1 MAAQDT
7 ALVLEGG
14 GFRCMFTAGVLDVL
28 MEHGLYD
35 FGSVWGV
42 SAGSISASS
51 FKSRQIGRTARI
63 MLAFR
68 DDRRFMSF
76 WSLLTT
82 GNIAGG
88 EFMYEEV
95 QNVLDPCDVKTFNG
109 NPTRMFSVAS
119 NVVFGTA
126 DYLECKSFPEDV
138 AKVQPLVKWAA
149 YLPPEQG
156 TPKADELPTFY
167 AAVVQDTAI
176 PGDLATDTGI
186 ALANMT
192 LAAWDKGVGSCIMGA
207 IDKPALTTLLGIEE
221 PQKLAFMVAFGY
233 PTHKA
238 SIVPMTEQTGVKYYL
253 DENRDYCVP
262 KRSAEGIARS
272 L

>member
-1 MAAQDT
+1 MDI
-7 ALVLEGG
+7 
-14 GFRCMFTAGVLDVL
+14 
-28 MEHGLYD
+28 MEFL
-35 FGSVWGV
+35 
-42 SAGSISASS
+42 
-51 FKSRQIGRTARI
+51 KTRRTYRRFEQKPVAPAIAREIMEAARI
-63 MLAFR
+63 ASCGANRQTLKYV
-68 DDRRFMSF
+68 
-76 WSLLTT
+76 L
-82 GNIAGG
+82 
-88 EFMYEEV
+88 V
-95 QNVLDPCDVKTFNG
+95 Q
-109 NPTRMFSVAS
+109 S
-119 NVVFGTA
+119 
-126 DYLECKSFPEDV
+126 PEMV
-138 AKVQPLVKWAA
+138 AKVQPLVKWAG

-207 IDKPALTTLLGIEE
+207 INKPALTALLGIEE

-238 SIVPMTEQTGVKYYL
+238 RIVPMTEQTGVKYYL

-262 KRSAEGIARS
+262 KRSAEEIARS